1 MEGLSALQGPLS
13 PDWRQK
19 KSKKLVLSV
28 LSGPMSSPAR
38 PPFVAR
44 ARVVAPPYGCVDQSL
59 CLLGLRVKVRVRV
72 SL

>member
-19 KSKKLVLSV
+19 KKKVALSV
-28 LSGPMSSPAR
+28 FSGPMSSPAR
-38 PPFVAR
+38 PLFVVW
-44 ARVVAPPYGCVDQSL
+44 ARVVAPPYRCVDQSL
-59 CLLGLRVKVRVRV
+59 CLLGLQVKVRVRV